1 MIDIQNRRKMPR
13 VPTPYVRKIARLI
26 LKGLD
31 LPKAELSV
39 LLTDDK
45 TIHSLNQ
52 QWRQKNKPTDVLS
65 FSQVEGEG
73 PFGGVALG
81 DLVISVDTAARQAK
95 TARHSLNEE
104 IKKLMVH
111 GMLHLLGHDH
121 VRGGA
126 QARRMKKEEE
136 RLLQLLKGV

>member
-31 LPKAELSV
+31 LPKAELSI
-39 LLTDDK
+39 LLTDDA
-45 TIHSLNQ
+45 TIHGLNQ

-73 PFGGVALG
+73 LLEGRTLG
-81 DLVISVDTAARQAK
+81 DLVISLDTAARQAK
-95 TARHSLNEE
+95 SARHALGDEL
-104 IKKLMVH
+104 KKLMVH
-111 GMLHLLGHDH
+111 GVLHLLGHDH

-126 QARRMKKEEE
+126 QARRMKKEEA
-136 RLLQLLKGV
+136 RLLELLKGV